1 MKKENVPGILLF
13 DDARYS
19 QRKAQEQCAALVDI
33 LLKNIGGYVEA
44 CDKVCSG
51 IKVFLEETLA
61 DNVTMNGQDG
71 KSGLNTGSAR
81 NTMTSTA

>member
-33 LLKNIGGYVEA
+33 LLKNIGGYVAA
-44 CDKVCSG
+44 CDKVCSRDQSLSG
-51 IKVFLEETLA
+51 GNA
-61 DNVTMNGQDG
+61 DGQCNDERAG
-71 KSGLNTGSAR
+71 REVRAQQEIP
-81 NTMTSTA
+81 